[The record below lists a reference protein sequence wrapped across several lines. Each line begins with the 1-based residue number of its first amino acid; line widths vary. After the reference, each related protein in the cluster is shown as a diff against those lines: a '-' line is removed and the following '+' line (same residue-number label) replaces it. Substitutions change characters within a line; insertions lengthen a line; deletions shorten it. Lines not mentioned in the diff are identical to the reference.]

1 MPEYH
6 RISERTFRLVS
17 EVTDLRPFF
26 LAWRALNIWHSIH
39 IIWLPRDA
47 AVELRHVR
55 ICRASEMAS
64 AQYDCW
70 MEQRRHWCAVFRD
83 KVWRV
88 LSCLTL
94 SFIILIGGHG
104 DMP

>member
-47 AVELRHVR
+47 AVHLIETGGWSCDMYVSAELLRWHLHNMIAGWSSAGIGAQCSEIRCGGCFHV
-55 ICRASEMAS
+55 
-64 AQYDCW
+64 
-70 MEQRRHWCAVFRD
+70 
-83 KVWRV
+83 
-88 LSCLTL
+88 
-94 SFIILIGGHG
+94 
-104 DMP
+104 